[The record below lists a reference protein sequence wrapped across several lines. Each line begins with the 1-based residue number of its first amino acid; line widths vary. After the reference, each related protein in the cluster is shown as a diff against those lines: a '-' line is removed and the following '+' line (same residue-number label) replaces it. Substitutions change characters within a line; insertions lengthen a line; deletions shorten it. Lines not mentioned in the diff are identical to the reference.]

1 MKKVRDIMNIDVLC
15 FSPDDTVF
23 KVARSLSEKN
33 ISGAPVVEKEKVV
46 GVVSM
51 SDIVRFMRTK
61 LKIGSSHDLPSLS
74 LLVLDIMKTGKDY
87 LDLKKEVQ
95 LISNVK
101 IKDMMSKRIVSID
114 PEASIFDAANL
125 IESHDVNRLPVIE
138 DGKLVGIVARADI
151 IRALLD

>member
-1 MKKVRDIMNIDVLC
+1 MKKVRDIMNPKVFC

-23 KVARSLSEKN
+23 KVAKVLSEKN
-33 ISGAPVVEKEKVV
+33 ISGAPVVESEKVI
-46 GVVSM
+46 GMVSM

-74 LLVLDIMKTGKDY
+74 LLVLDIFKTGKDY
-87 LDLKKEVQ
+87 MDLKEEIQ
-95 LISNVK
+95 EASNIK
-101 IKDMMSKRIVSID
+101 IRNIMSKKVVSIN

-125 IESHDVNRLPVIE
+125 IENSDVNRLPVIE
-138 DGKLVGIVARADI
+138 SGKLVGIVARADI